1 MKKAIFGLQ
10 EKRGPWTFKKTR
22 KTRFRDIFKN
32 PDFGLFG
39 PSPLT
44 GRKIYK
50 KKMAHKIFTAIKK
63 TRASPPL
70 APGAR
75 GGTPHSGRSPELNQP
90 LKSQSRPKK
99 NVNRERFS
107 YAKGY

>member
-10 EKRGPWTFKKTR
+10 EKPGPWTIGILR
-22 KTRFRDIFKN
+22 KTRFRDIFHFRVFGIFN
-32 PDFGLFG
+32 DFHLFG
-39 PSPLT
+39 PIEKKL
-44 GRKIYK
+44 YK
-50 KKMAHKIFTAIKK
+50 KNVNEKGLRKK
-63 TRASPPL
+63 RGPPPSPRGL
-70 APGAR
+70 G

>member
-10 EKRGPWTFKKTR
+10 EKPGPWTIGFLR
-22 KTRFRDIFKN
+22 KTRFRDIFTFRVFGI
-32 PDFGLFG
+32 FGL
-39 PSPLT
+39 SPLT
-44 GRKIYK
+44 GHENKKISLTRQF
-50 KKMAHKIFTAIKK
+50 FTAIKK
-63 TRASPPL
+63 TLASPPS
-70 APGAR
+70 PEGAR

>member
-22 KTRFRDIFKN
+22 KTRFRDIFTFRV
-32 PDFGLFG
+32 FGLFG

-44 GRKIYK
+44 DVKIYK
-50 KKMAHKIFTAIKK
+50 KIIALKLFAAMKK
-63 TRASPPL
+63 RKRPP
-70 APGAR
+70 PRPRGAR

>member
-10 EKRGPWTFKKTR
+10 EKPGPWTIGFLR
-22 KTRFRDIFKN
+22 KTRFRDIFTFRVFGIFN
-32 PDFGLFG
+32 DFPLTGLFG
-39 PSPLT
+39 
-44 GRKIYK
+44 RKFYK
-50 KKMAHKIFTAIKK
+50 KKSIKRGLIKK
-63 TRASPPL
+63 TRPP
-70 APGAR
+70 PRPRGAR

>member
-10 EKRGPWTFKKTR
+10 ENPGPWTFKKMR

-44 GRKIYK
+44 DGKIYK
-50 KKMAHKIFTAIKK
+50 KIIG
-63 TRASPPL
+63 P
-70 APGAR
+70 
-75 GGTPHSGRSPELNQP
+75 
-90 LKSQSRPKK
+90 
-99 NVNRERFS
+99 
-107 YAKGY
+107 

>member
-10 EKRGPWTFKKTR
+10 EKPGPWSIGFLR
-22 KTRFRDIFKN
+22 KTRFRDIFHFRV
-32 PDFGLFG
+32 FGIFDL
-39 PSPLT
+39 SPLT
-44 GRKIYK
+44 GLNERKFYK
-50 KKMAHKIFTAIKK
+50 KIFIKKGLGKK
-63 TRASPPL
+63 TRPP
-70 APGAR
+70 PRPRGAR

>member
-22 KTRFRDIFKN
+22 KTRFRDIFTFRV
-32 PDFGLFG
+32 FGVFG
-39 PSPLT
+39 PSALFEAPSEKKSI
-44 GRKIYK
+44 KINFLGHEK
-50 KKMAHKIFTAIKK
+50 NA
-63 TRASPPL
+63 RVPPPRPRGL
-70 APGAR
+70 G

>member
-22 KTRFRDIFKN
+22 KTRFRDIFTFRV
-32 PDFGLFG
+32 FGLFG
-39 PSPLT
+39 LSPLT
-44 GRKIYK
+44 GPKNKNSIKKIYK
-50 KKMAHKIFTAIKK
+50 KSMKKK
-63 TRASPPL
+63 TRVPPL
-70 APGAR
+70 ARGGR
-75 GGTPHSGRSPELNQP
+75 GGGTPHSGRSPELNQP